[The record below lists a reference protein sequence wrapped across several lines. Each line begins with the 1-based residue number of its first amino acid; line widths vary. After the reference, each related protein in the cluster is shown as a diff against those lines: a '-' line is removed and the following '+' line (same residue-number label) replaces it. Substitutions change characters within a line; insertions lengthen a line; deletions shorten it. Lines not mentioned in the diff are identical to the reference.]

1 MTLDRAFIPVKMDMN
16 INHYTGGLIM
26 IGANKIR
33 LYLMLM
39 FFGVGMVGIINL
51 LILGGFVS
59 VQDLQE
65 IIFIK
70 ISQILPV

>member
-1 MTLDRAFIPVKMDMN
+1 
-16 INHYTGGLIM
+16 M

-33 LYLMLM
+33 LYLALI
-39 FFGVGMVGIINL
+39 FFSAGMVGIINL

-65 IIFIK
+65 IIFITLK
-70 ISQILPV
+70 KGF

>member
-1 MTLDRAFIPVKMDMN
+1 MTS
-16 INHYTGGLIM
+16 G
-26 IGANKIR
+26 NKIR

-39 FFGVGMVGIINL
+39 FFGAGMVGIMNL

-65 IIFIK
+65 IIFITLK
-70 ISQILPV
+70 KGF

>member
-1 MTLDRAFIPVKMDMN
+1 
-16 INHYTGGLIM
+16 M

-33 LYLMLM
+33 LYLALI
-39 FFGVGMVGIINL
+39 FFGAGMVGIVNL

-59 VQDLQE
+59 AQDLQE